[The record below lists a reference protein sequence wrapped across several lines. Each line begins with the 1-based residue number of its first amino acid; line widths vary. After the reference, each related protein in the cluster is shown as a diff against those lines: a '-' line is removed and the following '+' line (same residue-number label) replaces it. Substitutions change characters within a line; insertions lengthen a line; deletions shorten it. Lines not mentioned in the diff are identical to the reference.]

1 MTTDKGRRL
10 GRGLEALLART
21 PAKLETSAPATTP
34 AAPGTSTTDDATPSG
49 ALTAAT
55 NRGGS
60 VAPDTPFRPLPL
72 AQIRPNPLQPRKEFK
87 AEDLADL
94 EASLRVSGLLQP
106 VTVRPAPQGGGY
118 ELIAGERRFRAAQR
132 LGWTEI
138 PAIVRD
144 VDEKTL
150 LSLAMVENLQRA
162 DLNPIEEAEGYQQLI
177 TDFTLTQQEV
187 ADIVG
192 KDRSTVAN
200 MLRLLALPAS
210 VRRMVREGQL
220 SVGHARALLGIGDE
234 TRIADVAR
242 SAIAEGWSVRE
253 VERQVREASPKG
265 AKVKGESKTTGA
277 TTPDLRSAEV
287 RRVEDLIRKRLGT
300 DTKVVQT
307 GTNAGEIRL
316 SFYTADDFERLA
328 ELLIGGPLDG
338 ED

>member
-34 AAPGTSTTDDATPSG
+34 AAPGTSTAADATPSG

-200 MLRLLALPAS
+200 MLRLLALPVS

-265 AKVKGESKTTGA
+265 AKAKGASKTSGA

>member
-1 MTTDKGRRL
+1 MSTDKGRRL
-10 GRGLEALLART
+10 GRGLEALLARA
-21 PAKLETSAPATTP
+21 PARTEAVPAPATPTATTTP
-34 AAPGTSTTDDATPSG
+34 ATAGATPPSATGPTDD
-49 ALTAAT
+49 
-55 NRGGS
+55 
-60 VAPDTPFRPLPL
+60 DTPFRPLPL

-234 TRIADVAR
+234 THIADVAR

-253 VERQVREASPKG
+253 VERQVREAGPKG
-265 AKVKGESKTTGA
+265 AAKKAAAAAAQTKS
-277 TTPDLRSAEV
+277 PDLRTAEV
-287 RRVEDLIRKRLGT
+287 RRVEDEIRKRLGT
-300 DTKVVQT
+300 DTKIVQT
-307 GTNAGEIRL
+307 GTNSGEIRL
-316 SFYTADDFERLA
+316 TFYSADDFERLA
-328 ELLIGGPLDG
+328 ELLLGTPLDH
-338 ED
+338 

>member
-1 MTTDKGRRL
+1 MNTDKGRRL
-10 GRGLEALLART
+10 GRGLEALLARA
-21 PAKLETSAPATTP
+21 PARTEAVPAPATPTATTTP
-34 AAPGTSTTDDATPSG
+34 ATAGATPPSATG
-49 ALTAAT
+49 PTAD
-55 NRGGS
+55 
-60 VAPDTPFRPLPL
+60 DTPFRPLPL

-253 VERQVREASPKG
+253 VERQVREAGPKG
-265 AKVKGESKTTGA
+265 AAKKAAAAAAQTKS
-277 TTPDLRSAEV
+277 PDLRTAEV
-287 RRVEDLIRKRLGT
+287 RRVEDEIRKRLGT
-300 DTKVVQT
+300 DTKIVQT
-307 GTNAGEIRL
+307 GTNSGEIRL
-316 SFYTADDFERLA
+316 TFYSADDFERLA
-328 ELLIGGPLDG
+328 ELLLGTPLDH
-338 ED
+338 